1 MYQLTHSELL
11 RDCSDIDCV
20 EFSQPIC
27 TALQVALV
35 KLLRQWDILPTA
47 VVGHSS
53 GEIAAAYT
61 AGALGMKEALLI
73 SYYRGIAAS
82 ELRLPGVMAAIG
94 LGRDGVKDLLVG
106 TAVVACENSRSSVTI
121 SGNPDDV
128 EASLERVS
136 QMRPGVLAR
145 KLKINRAYHSS
156 KPFQK
161 FTRKM
166 PLTPHRSHARG
177 IKAV

>member
-35 KLLRQWDILPTA
+35 KLLRQWDVLPTA

-53 GEIAAAYT
+53 GEIAAAYA

-94 LGRDGVKDLLVG
+94 LGRDDVKDLLVG
-106 TAVVACENSRSSVTI
+106 STVVACENSRSSVTI

-166 PLTPHRSHARG
+166 L
-177 IKAV
+177 